1 MILSCSKKFSDGST
15 RKVQIYTISDGLL
28 IGFVD
33 FPVISNYTPSIN
45 DTIAVQ
51 LIASGL
57 RVAYMINGVGILMEC
72 VEYRNNIGFRVSI
85 N

>member
-15 RKVQIYTISDGLL
+15 RKVRIYTISDGLL

-33 FPVISNYTPSIN
+33 FPVIANYTASIN

-51 LIASGL
+51 LITSGL

>member
-1 MILSCSKKFSDGST
+1 M
-15 RKVQIYTISDGLL
+15 L

-33 FPVISNYTPSIN
+33 FPVIANYTPSVN

-51 LIASGL
+51 LITSGL

-72 VEYRNNIGFRVSI
+72 VEYRNNIGFRVTV